1 MPYAIYVSPFQ
12 GSLTKKSLRSIVNG
26 QQLDLVS
33 IFRWSAFFF
42 SPEEYGKH
50 CL

>member
-12 GSLTKKSLRSIVNG
+12 GSLTKSLQSIVNG

-33 IFRWSAFFF
+33 IFRRSAFFF